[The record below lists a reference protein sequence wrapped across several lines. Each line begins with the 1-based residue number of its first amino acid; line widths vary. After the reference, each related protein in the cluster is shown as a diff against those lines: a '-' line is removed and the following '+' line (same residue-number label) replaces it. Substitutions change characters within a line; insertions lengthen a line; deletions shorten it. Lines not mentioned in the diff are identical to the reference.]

1 MNTPRKGV
9 VAIPDEQ
16 AAAPASKVETE
27 QLLRQ
32 MNDEF
37 VKALVRRDAE
47 TLHRIMAEDFV
58 FTYPLEGDDRAQFI
72 SDVTSGDLIVEH
84 ITRHQLNVRVF
95 GSTAVLT
102 ARDTAKWIYRGR
114 DLEGQYKVIQVYAER
129 DNRWQLVAVQICPMP

>member
-1 MNTPRKGV
+1 MS
-9 VAIPDEQ
+9 AEQ
-16 AAAPASKVETE
+16 PAEHLSKIETE

-47 TLHRIMAEDFV
+47 TLYRIMAEDFF

-102 ARDTAKWIYRGR
+102 IRDSGKWIYRGR
-114 DLEGQYKVIQVYAER
+114 EMEGQYRVIQVYAQR
-129 DNRWQLVAVQICPMP
+129 DNRWQLVAVQFCQMA